1 MARLPMRGLTL
12 LLLPFLL
19 AGCAAQRAYQEGNAL
34 VAQDKVG
41 AGLAKYQEALASD
54 PGNPEYK
61 AAYLRARDGA
71 ARGGRRLAAD
81 VARRVLD
88 AA

>member
-1 MARLPMRGLTL
+1 MPL
-12 LLLPFLL
+12 LL

-41 AGLAKYQEALASD
+41 AGLAKYQEALAAD

-61 AAYLRARDGA
+61 AAFLRARDGA
-71 ARGGRRLAAD
+71 VVRLVERPTAHWRPARSTWPAANTG
-81 VARRVLD
+81 AC
-88 AA
+88 